1 MEFDRT
7 VEMKITQ
14 KQIWPVIGVIIIT
27 FLLFWAG
34 ALVYA
39 YVADDLSPI
48 PADERSVPAPRS
60 Y

>member
-1 MEFDRT
+1 
-7 VEMKITQ
+7 MKITQ